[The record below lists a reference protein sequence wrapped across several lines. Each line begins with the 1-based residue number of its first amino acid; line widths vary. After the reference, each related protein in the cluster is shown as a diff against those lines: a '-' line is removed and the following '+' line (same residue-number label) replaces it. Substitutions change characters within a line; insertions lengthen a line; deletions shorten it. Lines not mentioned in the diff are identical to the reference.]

1 MKDYSQSI
9 SYMRG
14 EMAKQSKTHQRRYL
28 DVIEAMER
36 LNPTEPR
43 RDNTSPNM
51 FCSHCG
57 KEFWFRNEGDRKHG
71 ERVCNNCGQHMAWD
85 WR

>member
-14 EMAKQSKTHQRRYL
+14 EMAKQSAAHQHRYL
-28 DVIEAMER
+28 DAIEAMER

-43 RDNTSPNM
+43 HDNTSPNM
-51 FCSHCG
+51 FCSNCG
-57 KEFWFRNEGDRKHG
+57 KEYCFRSIGDRKHR